1 MKWEKKL
8 FSFVY
13 LKNSSGRSPLF
24 TEVGRSCAMGKQAR
38 VIYNPVSGREQ
49 IKKALPD
56 ILNIYEEA
64 GYETS
69 AYRTTTEPN
78 CAQKEAERC
87 VEVGYDLIVAAGG
100 DGTINEVIN
109 GIAGKEK
116 RPKMAIIPAGTTNDY
131 ARALHIPRG
140 NLVNAARIIEKGQS
154 VHMDIGKVS
163 LVQKECYFMNIGA
176 AGVLSEVTYDVP
188 ANMKSLFGSLAYF
201 AKGAELL
208 PRIGK
213 VPIRVEYDDGE
224 YEGNASMMFVALTN
238 SVGGFEK
245 IAPDKRLGDG
255 KFTLIIVKATN
266 LVEIFHLI
274 TLLMND
280 GKHVDSPKIVYTK
293 TSKVKVSAMD
303 DEQLMINIDG
313 EYGGDAPA
321 TFENI
326 RQHIEIVADTDS
338 MSLDI
343 DIREDMAEEKESEFI
358 RQVSEL
364 EEKRKQ

>member
-1 MKWEKKL
+1 MRK
-8 FSFVY
+8 
-13 LKNSSGRSPLF
+13 R
-24 TEVGRSCAMGKQAR
+24 AR
-38 VIYNPVSGREQ
+38 IIYNPVSGREQ
-49 IKKALPD
+49 VKKALPD
-56 ILNIYEEA
+56 ILKIYEDA

-69 AYRTTTEPN
+69 AYCTTPEPD

-87 VEVGYDLIVAAGG
+87 ADMGYDLVIAAGG

-109 GIAGKEK
+109 GIAGKES
-116 RPKMAIIPAGTTNDY
+116 RLKMAIIPAGTTNDY
-131 ARALHIPRG
+131 ARALHIPRA
-140 NLVNAARIIEKGQS
+140 NLVDAARVIEKEQTI
-154 VHMDIGKVS
+154 HMDIGKVS
-163 LVQKECYFMNIGA
+163 LAQKERYFINIGA
-176 AGVLSEVTYDVP
+176 AGVLTEVTYDVP

-213 VPIRVEYDDGE
+213 VPIRVEYDEGV
-224 YEGNASMMFVALTN
+224 YEGNASMVFVALTN

-245 IAPDKRLGDG
+245 IAPDKMLGDG
-255 KFTLIIVKATN
+255 KFTLIIVKTTN
-266 LVEIFHLI
+266 LVEILHLI

-280 GKHVDSPKIVYTK
+280 GKHIDSPRIVYTK
-293 TSKVKVSAMD
+293 TSEVKVDTLD

-326 RQHIEIVADTDS
+326 RQHIEMVADTDS

-343 DIREDMAEEKESEFI
+343 DTRDMGAEEKESDFI
-358 RQVSEL
+358 KQVNEL
-364 EEKRKQ
+364 EDSVDEEQN